1 MLSALFIAA
10 RRGDL
15 ECMFK
20 LKCRA
25 YEFPFARS
33 FGNTLLDKTKSAATE
48 VAALK
53 MQTPIVAKLTLRE
66 MGVTTIT

>member
-1 MLSALFIAA
+1 
-10 RRGDL
+10 
-15 ECMFK
+15 MFK